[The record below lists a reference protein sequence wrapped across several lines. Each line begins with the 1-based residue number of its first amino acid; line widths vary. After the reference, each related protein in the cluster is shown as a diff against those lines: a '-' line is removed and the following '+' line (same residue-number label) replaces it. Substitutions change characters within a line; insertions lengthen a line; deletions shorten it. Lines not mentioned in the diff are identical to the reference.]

1 MTLMTLMT
9 MMTMMTMITMMA
21 NMAIMTMR
29 TMMTVISKNFSCRG
43 EGEVSQERVWWI
55 DNMKYWVEGV
65 AVLILC
71 LAGIL
76 GRSSSFFLLL
86 FLGLVVNTGG
96 CEYWVFGTG

>member
-1 MTLMTLMT
+1 MSSRVRTLEKL
-9 MMTMMTMITMMA
+9 
-21 NMAIMTMR
+21 
-29 TMMTVISKNFSCRG
+29 KLDFFCRG

-76 GRSSSFFLLL
+76 GEIILPI
-86 FLGLVVNTGG
+86 
-96 CEYWVFGTG
+96 